1 MTRNQPYV
9 NKAMMYKY
17 SFMAIPAMIIVVNFF
32 MVNRMPKLQY
42 LSIVA
47 LCVYAFLFMFY
58 RFRTV
63 YAEPSSDIVTS
74 PINGKVSNVQAVADG
89 AIVTIKKPYFAPC
102 EIVTCTASDIPN
114 KLEIDS
120 AQVSWQVTGYTSRG
134 TGHTSR
140 RYVKVFIAQTIAE
153 QGILVGMAPGSVTM
167 EVFIPATFSVQ
178 VVVGEEIIAGQ
189 TTLASIASDSEEAI

>member
-1 MTRNQPYV
+1 MNRKQPYV

-17 SFMAIPAMIIVVNFF
+17 SFMAIPAIMIVVNFF
-32 MVNRMPKLQY
+32 MVNRMPELQY

-47 LCVYAFLFMFY
+47 LCVYAFLFMVY

-63 YAEPSSDIVTS
+63 YAVASSNNVTS
-74 PINGKVSNVQAVADG
+74 PINGKVANIQTVGNGV
-89 AIVTIKKPYFAPC
+89 ILTIKKPYFAPC

-120 AQVSWQVTGYTSRG
+120 AQVSWQVTGYASRV

-140 RYVKVFIAQTIAE
+140 RYVKVFITQTITE
-153 QGILVGMAPGSVTM
+153 QGILVGIAPGPVTM

-178 VVVGEEIIAGQ
+178 VAVGGEVIAGQ
-189 TTLASIASDSEEAI
+189 TTLASIASDTQEA